1 MTFDWWTLGL
11 QTINFAIL
19 VWLLHRLL
27 YKPTLN
33 MIDARRQEMEKQASE
48 ASAAEE
54 EAKRLLAAAE
64 AERVAILGEREALLK
79 TASAAAE
86 QAAQARR
93 EQAER
98 DAETLLEE
106 GRKTLAD
113 ERAQAALAARS
124 LSLDLTDEVT
134 KRLLGEMPTE
144 VRTEPWF
151 EKLEGR
157 LASLSKTE
165 RAALVD
171 NEQGGDPAVTISIPM
186 PVDDNTKEIWRARL
200 RKLLGEQV
208 GLEFDVDPNLIAGAE
223 LHFRNATLGYSW
235 RSAFGAIR
243 SELTRT

>member
-1 MTFDWWTLGL
+1 MNFDWWTLSL

-33 MIDARRQEMEKQASE
+33 MIDARRQEMEKHALA

-54 EAKRLLAAAE
+54 EARRLVAAAE
-64 AERVAILGEREALLK
+64 AERLAVLGEREIMLK

-98 DAETLLEE
+98 DAQALLEE

-124 LSLDLTDEVT
+124 LSLDLANEAA
-134 KRLLGEMPTE
+134 KRLLGEMPIE
-144 VRTEPWF
+144 VRTEPWLA
-151 EKLEGR
+151 KLEGQ
-157 LASLSKTE
+157 LASLTKTE
-165 RAALVD
+165 RMALVES
-171 NEQGGDPAVTISIPM
+171 EQGGDPAVTITTPT
-186 PVDDNTKEIWRARL
+186 PLDDNTKEIWRERL
-200 RKLLGEQV
+200 RKLLGEPV
-208 GLEFDVDPNLIAGAE
+208 SFEFYVDPNLVAGTE
-223 LHFRNATLGYSW
+223 LHFRNAILGYSW

-243 SELTRT
+243 SELTET

>member
-33 MIDARRQEMEKQASE
+33 MIDARRQEMEKQSSE
-48 ASAAEE
+48 ANAAAE
-54 EAKRLLAAAE
+54 EAKRLLAATE
-64 AERVAILGEREALLK
+64 AERLAVSGEREAMLK

-86 QAAQARR
+86 QASQARR
-93 EQAER
+93 AQAES
-98 DAETLLEE
+98 DAEAILEE

-124 LSLDLTDEVT
+124 ISLDLTDQVAE
-134 KRLLGEMPTE
+134 RLLGEMPTD

-151 EKLEGR
+151 AKLEGQ
-157 LASLSKTE
+157 LASLPETE

-171 NEQGGDPAVTISIPM
+171 SEHGGDPAVTIVTPL
-186 PVDDNTKEIWRARL
+186 PLDNNTKEIWCARL
-200 RKLLGEQV
+200 RGSLGAQV
-208 GLEFDVDPNLIAGAE
+208 SFEFNVDPNLVAGAE

-243 SELTRT
+243 SELIAT